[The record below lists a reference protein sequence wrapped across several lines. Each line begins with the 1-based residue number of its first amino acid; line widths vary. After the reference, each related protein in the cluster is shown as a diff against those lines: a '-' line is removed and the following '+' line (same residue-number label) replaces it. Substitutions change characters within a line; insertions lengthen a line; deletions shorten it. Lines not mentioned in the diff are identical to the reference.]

1 MEIGMNLPTRGPMAT
16 RSGYAAIARR
26 AEELGFG
33 ILAVS
38 DHIVIPRAIGST
50 YPYSRDGVYPGTE
63 DCLEQLTILAT
74 LAALTSRV
82 RLLTSVMVVPH
93 RPAVLA
99 AKVLASI
106 DVLSD
111 GRLIVGCGTG
121 WMDEEF
127 RALGAPPHGER
138 GKVTDEYIAAF
149 RELWTAESP
158 SFAGRYVKFSDISFL
173 PRPAQKPS
181 PPIWIGGESG
191 PALRR
196 AATLGD
202 GWYPIG
208 NNPKFPLDTLERYKA
223 GIARLRSAAEA
234 AGRDPASLTLA
245 YWVHMYTPHRREA
258 LGGGR
263 QLCTGEAEAVA
274 DDVNALAGLGVGQ
287 LVFSV
292 HGPTLDETLARMDR
306 FANDVISRVRA

>member
-1 MEIGMNLPTRGPMAT
+1 MAT
-16 RSGYAAIARR
+16 RSGYAAIAGK

-74 LAALTSRV
+74 VAALTTRV

-106 DVLSD
+106 DVLSG
-111 GRLIVGCGTG
+111 GRLILGCGTG
-121 WMDEEF
+121 WMEEEF
-127 RALGAPPHGER
+127 RILGAPPIAER

-149 RELWTAESP
+149 RELWTADSP
-158 SFAGRYVKFSDISFL
+158 RFDGRHVRFSDIAFL
-173 PRPAQKPS
+173 PKPVQKPT
-181 PPIWIGGESG
+181 PPIWIGGESA

-208 NNPKFPLDTLERYKA
+208 NNPKFPLDTLERYRS
-223 GIARLRSAAEA
+223 GVARLRAAAEA
-234 AGRDPASLTLA
+234 AGRDPASLDLA
-245 YWVHMYTPHRREA
+245 YWVHMYNPRGREA

-263 QLCTGEAEAVA
+263 ALGSGEPGAVV
-274 DDVNALAGLGVGQ
+274 DDIHALAALGVRH

-292 HGPTLDETLARMDR
+292 HGATLDETFARMER
-306 FANDVISRVRA
+306 FANDVMARA